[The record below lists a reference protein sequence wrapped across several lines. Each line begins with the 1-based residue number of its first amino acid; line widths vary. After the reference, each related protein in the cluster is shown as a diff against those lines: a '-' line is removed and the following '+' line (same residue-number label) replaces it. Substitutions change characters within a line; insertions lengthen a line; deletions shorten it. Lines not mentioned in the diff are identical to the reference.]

1 MSSTSDR
8 ATSDRPTGRPR
19 TIDPD
24 AVSLVALR
32 LFDEQGFD
40 AVSMDDVATAA
51 GVSRRSLFR
60 LFPNKAALVWGG
72 LDEFASRFGDAL
84 RERPFTESSSVALRA
99 AYRIG
104 ATFPDDAVEVTRHRL
119 RVIRANPSLEHV
131 GAATVTTLT
140 DEIVRFVA
148 ERDGATPDDLAVS
161 VRAHALAAAASAALT
176 WWALHGDGRPEDV
189 VDRALALLA

>member
-1 MSSTSDR
+1 MRSTN
-8 ATSDRPTGRPR
+8 DRPTGRPR

-72 LDEFASRFGDAL
+72 LDEFAARFREAL
-84 RERPFTESSSVALRA
+84 RSRPADEPSAVALRA

-104 ATFPDDAVEVTRHRL
+104 ATFPDDAVEITRHRL

-131 GAATVTTLT
+131 GAATVTALT
-140 DEIVRFVA
+140 DEILRYVA
-148 ERDGATPDDLAVS
+148 GRDGVTADDLAVA
-161 VRAHALAAAASAALT
+161 VRAHTLAAAASAALT

-189 VDRALALLA
+189 VERALALLD